1 MASEIRPSSAPDAPA
16 SGPVA
21 RPDAGPRDAP
31 PFVGQVVSGVI
42 LLVLLGLHMVA
53 QHFIVPTGL
62 RYYEDVIEWLRNP
75 AMIAIELAF
84 LVFVTYHALVGV
96 RAILF
101 DFGFSRRTERLI
113 TNLLWVVGMLTIV
126 YGVALLAAILNAA

>member
-1 MASEIRPSSAPDAPA
+1 MASEPRPAD
-16 SGPVA
+16 

-31 PFVGQVVSGVI
+31 PFVGQVVSGVA

-62 RYYEDVIEWLRNP
+62 RFYQDVVAWLRNP
-75 AMIAIELAF
+75 VMVVVEVTF
-84 LVFVTYHALVGV
+84 LVVVTYHALVGL

-101 DFGFSRRTERLI
+101 DFGFTERAERRI
-113 TNLLWVVGMLTIV
+113 TLALWVVGIATIV
-126 YGVALLAAILNAA
+126 YGVALFAAILNAAPA